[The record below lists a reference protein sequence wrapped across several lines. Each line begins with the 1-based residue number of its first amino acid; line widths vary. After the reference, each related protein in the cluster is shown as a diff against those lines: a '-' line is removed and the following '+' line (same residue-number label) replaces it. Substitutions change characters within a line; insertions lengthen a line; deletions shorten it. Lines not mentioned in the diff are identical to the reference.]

1 MISFKLSPFV
11 TFIENHLIAGSSQY
25 AVFHRLTG
33 QIVEP
38 SSTVRAVVRASKLG
52 SPLSLEIEQLAK
64 LGNDGLQIRRLIE
77 ERFLIPDGDD
87 PLATFVDYLVVRPLQ
102 NPAITYRDHSGDVIL
117 SRLSMAERVY
127 SPARSQLPPVI
138 EEQMPPL
145 ATDLLLAADGT
156 RTLREIHTKVRTKS
170 GSLLEDDEFRT
181 AVDFLTTSDRQLI
194 KLALNKDVLMDP
206 FQPPNLVPRDFYHLS
221 RWPAKGA
228 AAKSIHEFH
237 VEGIEDAIWEFDVIE
252 PTINH
257 ALRFPSQV
265 LGGLDYGSR
274 FCDAAFERGLLRLA
288 NNSNGL
294 KILEVG
300 GGTGSFARSFIPRAQ
315 ARVPSLSYQILDL
328 SPALA
333 ESQRQMLSTV
343 RIPVSFTAQDATDFD
358 LPDQSFDLIIAN
370 EVIADFSV
378 ARVER
383 RRNGDNSSDFVGD
396 GTLYLSKYALSLED
410 APDDFYVNAGV
421 FRFLER
427 AWKHLAPGGTL
438 ILTEYGTETHYPAE
452 SFHLN
457 HSEFS
462 IHFGHVT
469 ECARQIGYNARL
481 ETLIGFL
488 TIDVSQRVLSG
499 REEHIRCLQHVFRK
513 YGVDLPFGLYSE
525 ADFNASYG
533 DLATR
538 IQIEPIRFLPL
549 SSNYYYSATISDFL
563 VLILTKPHV

>member
-11 TFIENHLIAGSSQY
+11 TFIESHLVADASQY

-38 SSTVRAVVRASKLG
+38 SSTVRAVLWASKLG
-52 SPLSLEIEQLAK
+52 SPLSLETEQLSK
-64 LGNDGLQIRRLIE
+64 LGNDGLQIGRLIE
-77 ERFLIPDGDD
+77 ERFLIPNGDD

-102 NPAITYRDHSGDVIL
+102 NPAITYRDHSGKVIVT
-117 SRLSMAERVY
+117 RLSMAERVY
-127 SPARSQLPPVI
+127 SPARGELPPVI
-138 EEQMPPL
+138 EERMPAR
-145 ATDLLLAADGT
+145 ATDVLLAADGT
-156 RTLREIHTKVRTKS
+156 RTLREIHASLGTKS
-170 GSLLEDDEFRT
+170 GSLLEDHEFRT
-181 AVDFLTTSDRQLI
+181 TLDFLSTSDRQLI
-194 KLALNKDVLMDP
+194 KLAQNKDVLMDP

-221 RWPAKGA
+221 RWPAMGA
-228 AAKSIHEFH
+228 AAKSIREFH

-252 PTINH
+252 PTVNH

-274 FCDAAFERGLLRLA
+274 FCDAALERGLLSAA
-288 NNSNGL
+288 NNSHGL

-300 GGTGSFARSFIPRAQ
+300 GGTGSFARSFIARAQ
-315 ARVPSLSYQILDL
+315 ARVPLLSYQIMDL

-343 RIPVSFTAQDATDFD
+343 GIPVSFTAQDATDFD

-378 ARVER
+378 ARVQR
-383 RRNGDNSSDFVGD
+383 RGNGDLSDFAGD
-396 GTLYLSKYALSLED
+396 GAVYLSKYEFSLED

-427 AWKHLAPGGTL
+427 AWTHLAPGGTL
-438 ILTEYGTETHYPAE
+438 ILTEYGSETHYPAE

-457 HSEFS
+457 HPEFT

-469 ECARQIGYNARL
+469 ECARQIGYKTRL

-488 TIDVSQRVLSG
+488 AIDVCEHVLNG
-499 REEHIRCLQHVFRK
+499 REEHIRCLHHVFRK
-513 YGVDLPFGLYSE
+513 YGMDLPFALYSE
-525 ADFNASYG
+525 ADFKASYG
-533 DLATR
+533 DLAAR
-538 IQIEPIRFLPL
+538 IQIDPIRFLPL
-549 SSNYYYSATISDFL
+549 SSNFYYSATISDFL
-563 VLILTKPHV
+563 VLILTKPHL